1 MKSKKI
7 YIPILYTII
16 GISWVLLS
24 DKGMLL
30 IAGDLDSGFLVTLS
44 TVKGTLFVV
53 VSAVL
58 LYVLL
63 RKFED
68 KIQDNLHLE
77 DTLNSISDSFFTLN
91 RDWVITRV
99 NANFYECT
107 GIHGDVRGMTLGNLF
122 PGHDNSPI
130 YLGAKQAME
139 SQMPVRVEA
148 YYDPLSKWLKVA
160 YYPTKEGI
168 SVYFT
173 DITVEKET
181 TNQLQVALERYDLAA
196 KATGD
201 VIYDLDLSRS
211 RIIFSDQVRTL
222 TGDPS
227 GVMSQGLSWWRALV
241 HPEDIERVLSGFEYN
256 IRRKIHQWQA
266 EYRIRMQ
273 NDEYKHVCDQSY
285 LLLDAEDRPIRVIGC
300 IKDIDQVKRSA
311 LQIRQ
316 QGEILDKIHNPVVIS
331 DPTGTI
337 TWVNAAFV
345 KRSGY
350 SEAECIGRNHA
361 DLLYGPKTD
370 WHTVYQLIA
379 AVSRY
384 EAFSGELL
392 LYMKSK
398 AEYWVSINLSPI
410 FNDAGELESYISVEN
425 DITERKEKEA
435 KIGQQSEQLRNV
447 SWLNSHQIRKPVASI
462 LSLIQLTRTSTNK
475 EEREHMLE
483 ALREC
488 AEELDE
494 VIHKINEEASAG

>member
-1 MKSKKI
+1 MKTKKI
-7 YIPILYTII
+7 YIPLLYTVI
-16 GISWVLLS
+16 GVFWILLS
-24 DKGMLL
+24 DKTMLFM
-30 IAGDLDSGFLVTLS
+30 AGDLDSGLLTTFS
-44 TVKGTLFVV
+44 TVKGTLFIVV
-53 VSAVL
+53 TAVL
-58 LYVLL
+58 LYALL
-63 RKFED
+63 GKFED

-77 DTLNSISDSFFTLN
+77 DTLNSISDSFLTLN

-99 NANFYECT
+99 NSNFYECT
-107 GIHGDVRGMTLGNLF
+107 GINADVIGKTLGELF
-122 PGHDNSPI
+122 PGYANSPI

-139 SQMPVRVEA
+139 SQTPVRIEA
-148 YYDPLSKWLKVA
+148 HYDPLNKWLKIA

-168 SVYFT
+168 SVYFN
-173 DITVEKET
+173 DITAEKET
-181 TNQLQVALERYDLAA
+181 TNQLKLALERYNLAA

-201 VIYDLDLSRS
+201 VIYDLDLSEQKV
-211 RIIFSDQVRTL
+211 IFSDQLRAL

-227 GVMSQGLSWWRALV
+227 ALISQTLNWWRALI
-241 HPEDIERVLSGFEYN
+241 HPEDIDRVTSDYADN
-256 IRRKIHQWQA
+256 ISRKVHQWQA
-266 EYRIRMQ
+266 EYRIRLHD
-273 NDEYKHVCDQSY
+273 NKYKHVSDQCH
-285 LLLDAEDRPIRVIGC
+285 LLLDGEGKPIRIIGS
-300 IKDIDQVKRSA
+300 IKDIDQLKRSA

-331 DPTGTI
+331 DPTGVI

-345 KRSGY
+345 RRSGY
-350 SEAECIGRNHA
+350 AEAECIGHKHA

-370 WHTVYQLIA
+370 WQTVYQLIA
-379 AVSRY
+379 AVTRQ

-447 SWLNSHQIRKPVASI
+447 SWLNSHRIRKPVASI
-462 LSLIQLTRTSTNK
+462 LSLIQLVSITTDTK
-475 EEREHMLE
+475 EREHMLE
-483 ALREC
+483 TLRAC

-494 VIHKINEEASAG
+494 IIHKINEEASAN